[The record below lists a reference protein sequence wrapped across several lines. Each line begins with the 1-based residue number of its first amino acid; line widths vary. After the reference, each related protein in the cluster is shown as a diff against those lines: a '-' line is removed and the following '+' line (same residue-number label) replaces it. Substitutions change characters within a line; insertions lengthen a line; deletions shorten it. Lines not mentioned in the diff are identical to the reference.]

1 MENKKTTGER
11 TLDFL
16 ENHSPEKL
24 DAKFVDS
31 LEKLSA
37 EAAKEP
43 LTERQRGFMEASENW
58 LIGLVILGF
67 IYIIY
72 MLFF

>member
-1 MENKKTTGER
+1 MDKTKTTGEKI
-11 TLDFL
+11 LDFL

-24 DAKFVDS
+24 NARFVDS

-67 IYIIY
+67 ICIMY

>member
-1 MENKKTTGER
+1 MEKKKTTGEKI
-11 TLDFL
+11 LDFL

-24 DAKFVDS
+24 DAKFVNS
-31 LEKLSA
+31 LDKLST

>member
-1 MENKKTTGER
+1 MDKKIST
-11 TLDFL
+11 
-16 ENHSPEKL
+16 
-24 DAKFVDS
+24 
-31 LEKLSA
+31 

-67 IYIIY
+67 VYVILLYII
-72 MLFF
+72 